1 MSKKKSQ
8 GEMIIDY
15 INEFG
20 SITQMDAIY
29 NIGCTR
35 LPSRICE
42 LKKAGYNIITEMVSI
57 KNRWGDNVKIAK
69 YRFAEEDERN
79 AG

>member
-1 MSKKKSQ
+1 MKKTQ
-8 GEMIIDY
+8 NEMIVEY
-15 INEFG
+15 ITEYG

-42 LKKAGYNIITEMVSI
+42 LKKAGYNIITEMVTT
-57 KNRWGDNVKIAK
+57 KNRFGEDVKIAK
-69 YRFAEEDERN
+69 YRFAKDEEN